1 MKYIEAYTSVV
12 ASLVKF
18 LSKSQ
23 QIKLNSEKFHVEFSQ
38 IMTYVVQTI
47 ESAPKSQPFLSKTLA
62 KNVQHV
68 TPYTKNRL
76 EKFILK
82 PTSFKI

>member
-23 QIKLNSEKFHVEFSQ
+23 QIKLNSEKFHVEFSR

-47 ESAPKSQPFLSKTLA
+47 ESAPKSQPFLSKML

-82 PTSFKI
+82 PASFKI